1 MKERARKAMAGH
13 SKKKED
19 ILDKYAY
26 HIVFGILILLL
37 AIALINSFW
46 KSGPDVYTTDVNDPD
61 FIAKINGQEL
71 SFKVGAASMFE
82 GYKLVD
88 AKKTI
93 NVQASN
99 KQQLY
104 KCNTQGKDT
113 IIPDTYNFRT
123 QYPQCAKPIY
133 TQGNCSSSYSIAAAT
148 AISDRLC
155 KQSEG

>member
-1 MKERARKAMAGH
+1 
-13 SKKKED
+13 
-19 ILDKYAY
+19 
-26 HIVFGILILLL
+26 
-37 AIALINSFW
+37 
-46 KSGPDVYTTDVNDPD
+46 
-61 FIAKINGQEL
+61 
-71 SFKVGAASMFE
+71 MFD

-93 NVQASN
+93 NAQASN

-113 IIPDTYNFRT
+113 IIPDSYHFRKEH
-123 QYPQCAKPIY
+123 PQCAKPIY

-155 KQSEG
+155 KQSEGENTFDVSPQTPVFCDKFINTQCKGGFISRTLDYAKLYGLVDTTCSPYNPASEDTPETCT